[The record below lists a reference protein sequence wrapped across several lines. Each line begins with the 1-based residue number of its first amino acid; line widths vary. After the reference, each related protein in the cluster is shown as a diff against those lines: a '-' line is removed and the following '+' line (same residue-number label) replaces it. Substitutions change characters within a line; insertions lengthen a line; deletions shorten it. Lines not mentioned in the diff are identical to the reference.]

1 VKIRF
6 LADASLSE
14 SIVSGVI
21 RAESSIDFLDANSAE
36 LESVS
41 DEKVLAI
48 SARENRILVTHD
60 LKTMPAHF
68 AKFISH
74 SQSPGVLLISQKTSV
89 AEAIEAL
96 LLVWLASD
104 AEEWLNRICRLPL

>member
-1 VKIRF
+1 
-6 LADASLSE
+6 
-14 SIVSGVI
+14 
-21 RAESSIDFLDANSAE
+21 
-36 LESVS
+36 
-41 DEKVLAI
+41 
-48 SARENRILVTHD
+48 
-60 LKTMPAHF
+60 MPAHF